1 MTRTSRCGKR
11 SGTVRCQ
18 QLRRV
23 DQTSLPQTMLEAVAT
38 TQTSTLD
45 HNCWGARDIIS
56 DLWEPPGLVDQ
67 AGDRLLHSVR
77 NTPAMFLLT

>member
-23 DQTSLPQTMLEAVAT
+23 DQTSLAQTMLEAVASLPLK
-38 TQTSTLD
+38 QATSITIAGALAILFLTYGSRLALLIKLVIGYYTLSEILRP
-45 HNCWGARDIIS
+45 C
-56 DLWEPPGLVDQ
+56 
-67 AGDRLLHSVR
+67 
-77 NTPAMFLLT
+77 FF